1 MSAISLMTPEAIR
14 DRLEEIKALEAQH
27 AARDLDAELG
37 AALRAGGDLDAL
49 ETAQLEA
56 ERQARR
62 LRVERAALTAELP
75 EAIKREG
82 TAKVASL
89 IDAHDAL
96 AGVAKARADAVAD
109 AWTAFKAAVAGWAA
123 LQDEAADITRKATA
137 ISEETGATVK
147 TLGTFQSRRLVDVIV
162 ENRDTWR
169 GLGSAEHPFNTV
181 RGPQG
186 QRID

>member
-1 MSAISLMTPEAIR
+1 MSAINLMTPDAIR
-14 DRLEEIKALEAQH
+14 ERLEEIKALEARH

-75 EAIKREG
+75 EAIKRDG
-82 TAKVASL
+82 TERVATLIDTHDGLAKVAK
-89 IDAHDAL
+89 
-96 AGVAKARADAVAD
+96 AKADAVAD
-109 AWTAFKAAVAGWAA
+109 AWAAFKTAVAEWVD
-123 LQDEAADITRKATA
+123 LQDEATAITRKAVA
-137 ISEETGATVK
+137 ICEETGASMKV
-147 TLGTFQSRRLVDVIV
+147 LGTFQSHRLVEIIM

-169 GLGSAEHPFNTV
+169 GLGSAESPLNTL